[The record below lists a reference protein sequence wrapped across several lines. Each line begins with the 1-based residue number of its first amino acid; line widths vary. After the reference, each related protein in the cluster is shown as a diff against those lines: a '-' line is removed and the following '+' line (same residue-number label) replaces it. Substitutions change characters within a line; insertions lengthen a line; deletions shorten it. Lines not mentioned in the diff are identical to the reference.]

1 MPYKKKLGDRKDGRR
16 LRSLTPY
23 TYMIP
28 YIMKTRVTSS
38 NFISDSIDI
47 SNMEAYI
54 RRKRQAGLKSFGIMH
69 VLIAAY
75 VRACSQLP
83 ALNRFISGQRIF
95 SRDKVVVNMVIK
107 KSMNRES
114 PDTCVKYTFDLDA
127 TADQV
132 YRIMQDT
139 IENYRAQDGE
149 SGFDK
154 LARVINYIP
163 GVLLKFTVWLLMLL
177 DYFGALPSFLT
188 DLSPFH
194 GSLFISSIGSL
205 GIPPIYHHLYDF
217 GNVPVFLTFGAKRKV
232 MELNS
237 KGEPVS
243 RKYLDYTFVLD
254 ERICDGYYY
263 ASSLKLMRS
272 LYKHPEV
279 LDAPP
284 EEIIEDVR

>member
-54 RRKRQAGLKSFGIMH
+54 RRKRQEGLKSFGIMH

-132 YRIMQDT
+132 YHIMQDT
-139 IENYRAQDGE
+139 IDSYRAQDGE

-177 DYFGALPSFLT
+177 DYFGALPNSLT